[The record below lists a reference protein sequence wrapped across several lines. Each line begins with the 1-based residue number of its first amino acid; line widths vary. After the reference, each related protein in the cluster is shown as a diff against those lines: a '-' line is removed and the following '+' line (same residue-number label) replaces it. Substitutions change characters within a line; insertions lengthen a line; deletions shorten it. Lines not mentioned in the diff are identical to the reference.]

1 MDVLTDLLQR
11 SRARGAA
18 FSRSTLH
25 GDWGLRFPVD
35 GTLAIHA
42 IVAGDMV
49 AWTDDPNR
57 ATRVTGGDL
66 LLLRASPHHLAS
78 APGHPTTPFLTLLDG
93 ATATRHARIGEPADG
108 PVADFCCGAYLF
120 DGDLSTPLIES
131 LPDLVRLRPEPGSP
145 LRLTVD
151 LLIAEMAGDGPGQ
164 QALLDRLLDVALV
177 QSLRL
182 WLQQTDD
189 APGWFRATEHPGLA
203 AALRAVHA
211 DPVHAWTVGELA
223 TIAALSRSGFAR
235 RFTDVV
241 GTPPLQYLT
250 DWRIALA
257 KERLRD
263 TDDGLAAIAAMVGYG
278 SEFSFASAF
287 KRQVGT
293 APGRW
298 RARQPSAPQPPTAA
312 ATGHIGG
319 THSSHLLVPS

>member
-42 IVAGDMV
+42 IVDGEMF
-49 AWTDDPNR
+49 AWTDDPNHP
-57 ATRVTGGDL
+57 TRVTGGDV

-78 APGHPTTPFLTLLDG
+78 TPGRPTTPYLNLLSGALT
-93 ATATRHARIGEPADG
+93 TRHARLGEPADG
-108 PVADFCCGAYLF
+108 PAADFCCGAYLF
-120 DGDLSTPLIES
+120 EGDLSTPLIES
-131 LPDLVRLRPEPGSP
+131 LPDLVRLRPPAGSP

-151 LLIAEMAGDGPGQ
+151 LLVDEMAGDGPGQ

-182 WLQQTDD
+182 WFRQTNE
-189 APGWFRATEHPGLA
+189 APGWFRALEHPGLA

-211 DPVHAWTVGELA
+211 DPMHSWTVGELA
-223 TIAALSRSGFAR
+223 NVAALSRSNFAR
-235 RFTDVV
+235 RFTHVV
-241 GTPPLQYLT
+241 GTSPLHYLT

-263 TDDGLAAIAAMVGYG
+263 THDGLAAIAAAVGYG

-287 KRQVGT
+287 RRQVGT

-298 RARQPSAPQPPTAA
+298 RTQHA
-312 ATGHIGG
+312 G
-319 THSSHLLVPS
+319 